1 MRLAAAQNPGR
12 TDLMSIRIVPY
23 ENVHVP
29 QVHAFNLR
37 LGGEFHFREY
47 VDSTEVARTA
57 GRVIYHE
64 RFVAIEADG
73 TIRGG
78 YVLKH
83 QPYRSRGKDGM
94 IVNFT
99 SPISEGIVSPAYGM
113 VGVYLLRDCMR
124 RQPRAY
130 SLGIGDIEHPLSRLL
145 SRAGWKVEL
154 VPFFFRVIHPQRFLK
169 EIAFLRHNPT
179 LHITLDVLHWT
190 GTGYASLKPWSW
202 AGKIACELRIRAS
215 RTRHQVVTCF
225 GRWADVIW
233 EAASPIYDFIGG
245 RDRRALEILY
255 PAHDPRFVRI
265 VVERNGQPLG
275 WAAVMATQMS
285 EHKHFGDMKVGSLVD
300 GLALPGHEGLV
311 VDHAVRALEKC
322 GVDLMV
328 SNQSHAAW
336 KRALRLAGFAQ
347 GPSNF
352 AFACSQPLAMEIKSL
367 ESCHINRGD
376 GDGPINL

>member
-1 MRLAAAQNPGR
+1 
-12 TDLMSIRIVPY
+12 MSMRIVPY

-37 LGGEFHFREY
+37 LGGEFRFRDYAE
-47 VDSTEVARTA
+47 SAGARTA
-57 GRVIYHE
+57 GRVIYYE

-78 YVLKH
+78 YILKH

-94 IVNFT
+94 IGNFT
-99 SPISEGIVSPAYGM
+99 FPVSEGIVNPAYGM
-113 VGVYLLRDCMR
+113 VGAYLLLDCMR

-130 SLGIGDIEHPLSRLL
+130 SLGIGDIAHPLTQLL
-145 SRAGWKVEL
+145 SRARWRVEL

-169 EIAFLRHNPT
+169 EIAFLRHNPK
-179 LHITLDVLHWT
+179 LRVALDVLHWT
-190 GTGYASLKPWSW
+190 GAGYASLKPWSW
-202 AGKIACELRIRAS
+202 AGTTACELRIRAS
-215 RTRHQVVTCF
+215 RTRLQVVTCF

-265 VVERNGQPLG
+265 VVERARQPLG
-275 WAAVMATQMS
+275 WAVVMATQLS
-285 EHKHFGDMKVGSLVD
+285 GHKHFGDMKVGTLVD

-311 VDHAVRALEKC
+311 VDHAVRTLEKC

-336 KRALRLAGFAQ
+336 KRGLRLAGFAQ

-352 AFACSQPLAMEIKSL
+352 AFACSTPLAVDIKSL